1 MNKILNTPW
10 SASVI
15 SAIFGAMI
23 ITVLGFLIDAPPAA
37 TLFAAAIFGALLV
50 WVVQLSYV
58 LFIIVRTRG
67 TEHDVGATIIKEVES
82 PTGHQE
88 LKHMDFTSLLTV
100 AVIQELYTS
109 LYLRDRP
116 IWAFEFLGVGG
127 DFILAQEYGALNRY
141 VEWTLM
147 IGLFCFTLVSAILG
161 AFFVYTVTVPVL
173 QSSGMTFA
181 ACLCVIPTFLL
192 GGLFAFTVGL
202 FIASVIR
209 RVFILYSTR
218 ADDSK
223 LE

>member
-1 MNKILNTPW
+1 MSKILNTPW

-23 ITVLGFLIDAPPAA
+23 ITVLGFLIDAQPAA

-58 LFIIVRTRG
+58 IFVIVRTRG

-82 PTGHQE
+82 PTGQQE

-100 AVIQELYTS
+100 AVIQELYTT
-109 LYLRDRP
+109 LFLRDRP
-116 IWAFEFLGVGG
+116 IWAFEFLGVSG
-127 DFILAQEYGALNRY
+127 DFIWGQDYGALNRY
-141 VEWTLM
+141 MEWGLM
-147 IGLFCFTLVSAILG
+147 IGLFSFTLISAILG
-161 AFFVYTVTVPVL
+161 AFFVYTVTVPTL
-173 QSSGMTFA
+173 QSSGTSYA
-181 ACLCVIPTFLL
+181 ACLCIAPAFLL

-209 RVFILYSTR
+209 RVFILYSMR
-218 ADDSK
+218 ADESK
-223 LE
+223 IS